1 MWQFLKRLFF
11 GKPKLT
17 PEEAVLDKDPMAV
30 ATVMDEQDGFTGK
43 ARASDVAQA
52 RVLHGDFVAKVC
64 VQPGVRLVVH
74 LQASGAEK
82 VVDWFWPET
91 PEPEPKALAQLFVD
105 LAQKGETLSEQPGF
119 DVFVHGRW
127 SEGGGSSD
135 VSYEAMQHLA
145 KAIGKPINIFFQQHP
160 RNKKFQITKIE
171 PEKGKG

>member
-1 MWQFLKRLFF
+1 MWQFLKRLFSR
-11 GKPKLT
+11 KPKFT

-64 VQPGVRLVVH
+64 VRPGVRLVVH
-74 LQASGAEK
+74 LQANGADK

-91 PEPEPKALAQLFVD
+91 KEPEPKALVQLFVD
-105 LAQKGETLSEQPGF
+105 LAQKGKVLADQPGF

-127 SEGGGSSD
+127 TQGGGSSD
-135 VSYEAMQHLA
+135 ASFEALQHLV
-145 KAIGKPINIFFQQHP
+145 KAIGKPIHIYYQEHP
-160 RNKKFQITKIE
+160 RKEKFQITKIE
-171 PEKGKG
+171 PDKSTS